1 MSNIFDVVDGD
12 ARLTSGRRKVIITCA
27 VTGSVH
33 TPSMSEYLP
42 VTPAQIAEQAIEA
55 ARAGA
60 AILNLHAR
68 NPDGSP
74 TPDPAV
80 FDEFVPVIAA
90 ETDAIINIT
99 TSGGAQTTLEDRLAY
114 PLKAKPE
121 LCSIK
126 MGSMNFA
133 FHKSGRGVAGWK
145 HAWEKLYVEGS
156 EDRALQNTFGD
167 IRTIL
172 AELGGRHGVRFEFEC
187 YDVGQLH
194 NLAHCVEEGLVK
206 GPLFIQC
213 ALGVLGGLGPEPE
226 SLLLMRTTADRLFGR
241 RNYEFSVLAAGR
253 HQMSLVAMG
262 AIMGGHARVGLE
274 DSLFLGRGLLATSCA
289 AQVLKIRRILEE
301 LSLDIASPAEAREI
315 LQTKGAA
322 KVSFHD

>member
-121 LCSIK
+121 LCSLK
-126 MGSMNFA
+126 MGIDEFRLPQV
-133 FHKSGRGVAGWK
+133 GRA
-145 HAWEKLYVEGS
+145 
-156 EDRALQNTFGD
+156 
-167 IRTIL
+167 
-172 AELGGRHGVRFEFEC
+172 
-187 YDVGQLH
+187 
-194 NLAHCVEEGLVK
+194 
-206 GPLFIQC
+206 
-213 ALGVLGGLGPEPE
+213 
-226 SLLLMRTTADRLFGR
+226 
-241 RNYEFSVLAAGR
+241 
-253 HQMSLVAMG
+253 
-262 AIMGGHARVGLE
+262 
-274 DSLFLGRGLLATSCA
+274 
-289 AQVLKIRRILEE
+289 
-301 LSLDIASPAEAREI
+301 ASPAGSTPGRSFTSRAPKIVRFKTRSATSERSSPSSAGGTAFASSSSATTSANCTISRI
-315 LQTKGAA
+315 ASRRASSRDRCSFSALWASSAA
-322 KVSFHD
+322 WGRSRRACS